1 MIQIELAL
9 FLVILVLFAVGSFTM
24 SHLTPTCHPAD
35 DDEPT
40 AHYINDCEHEETET
54 VDADETST
62 GWSGVVCLGCGEDL
76 TKHGRW
82 GL

>member
-9 FLVILVLFAVGSFTM
+9 FLVILMLFAVGSFTM
-24 SHLTPTCHPAD
+24 SHITPAYHPTD

-54 VDADETST
+54 VDMGEMST
-62 GWSGVVCLGCGEDL
+62 GWYGTICLDCGASL
-76 TKHGRW
+76 TDDGRW